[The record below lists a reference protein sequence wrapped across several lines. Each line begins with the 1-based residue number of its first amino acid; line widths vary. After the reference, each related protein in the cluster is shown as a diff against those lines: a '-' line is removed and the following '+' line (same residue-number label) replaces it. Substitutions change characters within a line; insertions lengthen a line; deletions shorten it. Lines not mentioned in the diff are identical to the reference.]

1 MIKKDN
7 IIKSLTILFFAVSII
22 EITGVY
28 LDNSMLQTI
37 FKPMIILSLMAL
49 YYFSVTK
56 KNNLYLLALAFS
68 FLGDVFLLDKNNMF
82 IYGIAAFLL
91 TQILYIYIIVKQMEK
106 PSFFHKY
113 LYAFLFANYIVY
125 LMILLKPNLGDLFYP
140 VVVYGVTIGVFG
152 LVATLNYVTK
162 RTKIDLVLML
172 GAVLF
177 IASDSMIALN
187 KFHEPRAFYSVA
199 IMSTYILAQYLI
211 FRFMV
216 LKTDDIKE
224 KCESRVEIKIV
235 KNT

>member
-1 MIKKDN
+1 MQN
-7 IIKSLTILFFAVSII
+7 NHLTKGLTFLFFAVSVMEII
-22 EITGVY
+22 GVAMN
-28 LDNSMLQTI
+28 NSLIQSI
-37 FKPMIILSLMAL
+37 FKPMMMLSLMAL
-49 YYFSVTK
+49 YYFSVEK
-56 KNNLYLLALAFS
+56 RNNLYLLALAFS
-68 FLGDVFLLDKNNMF
+68 FLGDVFLLDKNSMF

-91 TQILYIYIIVKQMEK
+91 TQLLYIYIIVKQMEK

-162 RTKIDLVLML
+162 RTKTDLVLML

-187 KFHEPRAFYSVA
+187 KFHEAKAFYPIA

-216 LKTDDIKE
+216 VKADDMKE
-224 KCESRVEIKIV
+224 
-235 KNT
+235 

>member
-1 MIKKDN
+1 MQNNNVTKG
-7 IIKSLTILFFAVSII
+7 LAFLFFAVSVMEII
-22 EITGVY
+22 GIAMN
-28 LDNSMLQTI
+28 NSLIQSI
-37 FKPMIILSLMAL
+37 FKPMMMLSLMAL
-49 YYFSVTK
+49 YYFSVEK
-56 KNNLYLLALAFS
+56 RNNLYILALAFS
-68 FLGDVFLLDKNNMF
+68 FLGDVFLLDKNSMF
-82 IYGIAAFLL
+82 IFGIAAFLL
-91 TQILYIYIIVKQMEK
+91 TQLLYIYIIVKQMEK

-172 GAVLF
+172 GAILF

-187 KFHEPRAFYSVA
+187 KFHEQRAFYPIA

-216 LKTDDIKE
+216 LKTNDRKE
-224 KCESRVEIKIV
+224 GSVLE
-235 KNT
+235 